1 MPKTKNM
8 KLSHFSILVS
18 ITLFQTSCTKSF
30 LEINDNSSLYRQNAI
45 KDAATL
51 AAYNNGILQEFAAVF
66 QHGVGSGYA
75 EIISD
80 NLKPVDAGK
89 TLLFHYNWQQEVDSR
104 DGQAYFGADPK
115 ARSANPMWK
124 NGYRIIRNC
133 NYVLEEAGKYQRENS
148 TLVNSIKGQALAL
161 RALLHFKLCQ
171 VFAQHYSFSANA
183 SHPGIPYI
191 TSSNVAENFP
201 RITVG
206 EVYKNM
212 IEDLETAQ
220 SYLPTNLTDPR
231 VFNQE
236 SAKAILSRIFLFKED
251 FAKAEQLAKSVIKNH
266 PLMQIAEGYPARLFM
281 FDAQKSNSE
290 TIFQLSPQGG
300 PSLGATT
307 FLGVYLKKYV
317 NWYATSD
324 IANILREDTVDIR
337 SKWVQVQGDAYMV
350 TKFPENA
357 APEVAPAL
365 SQPTASYYEPIIRS
379 SELYL
384 TIAECAAKSGNFNTA
399 QEFLNSVRLRAN
411 PNIPNITP
419 VGSALID
426 SIYKERRKELA
437 FEGLRMFDLQRW
449 KQGVHRIDALPGS
462 PKDLPYPSAKS
473 IAPIPPNDV
482 KLAGISQN
490 PAY

>member
-1 MPKTKNM
+1 M
-8 KLSHFSILVS
+8 
-18 ITLFQTSCTKSF
+18 
-30 LEINDNSSLYRQNAI
+30 
-45 KDAATL
+45 
-51 AAYNNGILQEFAAVF
+51 LQEFAAVF

-80 NLKPVDAGK
+80 NLKPVDGGK
-89 TLLFHYNWQQEVDSR
+89 TLFFHYNWQQEVDTR

-133 NYVLEEAGKYQRENS
+133 NYILEEAAKYQSENP
-148 TLVNSIKGQALAL
+148 TLINTIRGQALAL
-161 RALLHFKLCQ
+161 RAFLHLKLSM
-171 VFAQHYSFSANA
+171 VFAQHYTYSADG

-201 RITVG
+201 RISVR

-212 IEDLETAQ
+212 IEDLERAQ
-220 SYLPTNLTDPR
+220 AYLPINLTDPR
-231 VFNQE
+231 VFNKE
-236 SAKAILSRIFLFKED
+236 SVIALLSRILLFKED
-251 FAKAEQLAKSVIKNH
+251 FAKAEQNALSVIKNH
-266 PLMQIAEGYPARLFM
+266 PLLQITEGYPARIFM
-281 FDAQKSNSE
+281 FDGQNKKAE
-290 TIFQLSPQGG
+290 TILQLSPQGG

-307 FLGVYLKKYV
+307 FLGVYLKKYL

-324 IANILREDTVDIR
+324 IASMLREDTLDIR
-337 SKWVQVQGDAYMV
+337 CKWVQPLGDSWMV
-350 TKFPENA
+350 TKFPENV
-357 APEVAPAL
+357 APEVSPAL

-384 TIAECAAKSGNFNTA
+384 IVAECAAKTGNSSTA
-399 QEFLNSVRLRAN
+399 QEYLNAVRLRAN
-411 PNIPNITP
+411 PNNLPIAPIGN
-419 VGSALID
+419 ALID

-437 FEGLRMFDLQRW
+437 FEGLRMSDLQRW
-449 KQGVHRIDALPGS
+449 KQGVHRVDALPGS
-462 PKDLPYPSAKS
+462 PKDLPYPNDKS

-482 KLAGISQN
+482 KLGGISQN